1 MEYFEL
7 FSQFTAMIR
16 LPDTMMKSEKID
28 RMNEVI
34 DELDLRHCVNTG
46 EAQILSLLTQVMVTY
61 VTLLK
66 QVMVTYVT
74 HSSR

>member
-1 MEYFEL
+1 MNCYEL

-16 LPDTMMKSEKID
+16 LPDTMKKSEKIE

-46 EAQILSLLTQVMVTY
+46 EAQILSLMIQVMDTY
-61 VTLLK
+61 VTLLI
-66 QVMVTYVT
+66 Q
-74 HSSR
+74 